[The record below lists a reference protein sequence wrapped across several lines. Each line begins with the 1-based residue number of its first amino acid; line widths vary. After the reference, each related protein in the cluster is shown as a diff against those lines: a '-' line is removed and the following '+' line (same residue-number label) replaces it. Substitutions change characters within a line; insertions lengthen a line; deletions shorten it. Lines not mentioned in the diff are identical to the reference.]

1 MTTATNAAD
10 TNNAQATQAAQ
21 ASMADKL
28 KAMGAIPPLALEK
41 KHGDLFGQLIFGT
54 AKRALGGE
62 CGDVLATAYAERTIC
77 DKAMY
82 HAEGTVDAVKDGAVS
97 AYTTAKE
104 IMVDGYET
112 VKGWVSG
119 SAKEDAKKK
128 VADDAETAANNQAN
142 VNRARFERQFEAIEK
157 TVEYNAKWENGTGY
171 FNHLV
176 TNKDLQTSLNIGEL
190 AKCTDPH
197 GRKMIIMQTSLGLLV
212 IFARHVDDKTSYRVN
227 ADKDLI
233 KEIEGF
239 KEECT
244 DSVLSAKGFDI
255 IFGEADTETLAARL
269 MKA

>member
-1 MTTATNAAD
+1 MTTATNNAAD

-28 KAMGAIPPLALEK
+28 KAMGAIPPLTLEK
-41 KHGDLFGQLIFGT
+41 KHGDLFGQLFFGT

-62 CGDVLATAYAERTIC
+62 CGDVLATAYAERTVV
-77 DKAMY
+77 DKTMY
-82 HAEGTVDAVKDGAVS
+82 YAEGTVDAVKDGAVS

-104 IMVDGYET
+104 IVVDGYET

-119 SAKEDAKKK
+119 SSKEDAKKK
-128 VADDAETAANNQAN
+128 VADDAETAANNQAS
-142 VNRARFERQFEAIEK
+142 VNRARFEKHFDATEK
-157 TVEYNAKWENGTGY
+157 TVEYNPKWENGTGY

-176 TNKDLQTSLNIGEL
+176 TNKDLATELDIGQM
-190 AKCTDPH
+190 AKCTDPN

-212 IFARHVDDKTSYRVN
+212 IFARHVDEKTSFRVN

-233 KEIEGF
+233 KEIAGF

-244 DSVLSAKGFDI
+244 DSVLTAKGFDI
-255 IFGEADTETLAARL
+255 IFGEADTETLAQKL
-269 MKA
+269 MK

>member
-1 MTTATNAAD
+1 MTTAANAQD
-10 TNNAQATQAAQ
+10 TNNTNNAAKAT
-21 ASMADKL
+21 MADKL
-28 KAMGAIPPLALEK
+28 KAMGAIPPIQLEA
-41 KHGDLFGQLIFGT
+41 KHGDLFGQLFFGT

-62 CGDVLATAYAERTIC
+62 CGDVLATAYAERTVM
-77 DKAMY
+77 DKTMY
-82 HAEGTVDAVKDGAVS
+82 YAEGTVDAVKDGAVS

-104 IMVDGYET
+104 IVVDGYDT

-128 VADDAETAANNQAN
+128 VADDAEAEKNNQAN
-142 VNRARFERQFEAIEK
+142 VNRARFEKHFDQIEK

-176 TNKDLQTSLNIGEL
+176 TNKDLQTSLNIGEM

-212 IFARHVDDKTSYRVN
+212 VFARHVDEKTSFRVN

-255 IFGEADTETLAARL
+255 IFGEADNFTLAQKL
-269 MKA
+269 MQA